1 MKIKICGLTA
11 PQEAEWLLENQ
22 VDYAGMVLFFP
33 KSKRNLSPA
42 QAKEILQALGGE
54 INKVAVVVSP
64 TREQVR
70 ELQQLPFDY
79 IQIHGRLEQ
88 EVIEE
93 LQIPFLRAFNG
104 KEWSEQLPRYKD
116 CGQCAGYLFDAQI
129 PGSGQ
134 CFDWTQVQN
143 ISREEGKL
151 FFLAGGLSSE
161 NVEEAIRHVHPDG
174 VDVSSGVE
182 RVDGKGKD
190 PDKIRAFVQRV
201 RQSI

>member
-1 MKIKICGLTA
+1 MAKSGPSSCHDIKI
-11 PQEAEWLLENQ
+11 
-22 VDYAGMVLFFP
+22 
-33 KSKRNLSPA
+33 
-42 QAKEILQALGGE
+42 
-54 INKVAVVVSP
+54 
-64 TREQVR
+64 
-70 ELQQLPFDY
+70 
-79 IQIHGRLEQ
+79 
-88 EVIEE
+88 
-93 LQIPFLRAFNG
+93 
-104 KEWSEQLPRYKD
+104 
-116 CGQCAGYLFDAQI
+116 AGYLFDAQI

-182 RVDGKGKD
+182 REDGKGKD